1 MGEADILLDVHRRHE
16 RADDAAVD
24 AANRRDHAADA
35 AAVKFL
41 VDQPHIIASRIDD
54 ALRVAGDRRAD
65 SGREL
70 DLVIEHRDQVLFR
83 IRHANDN
90 LLANDTIQIRS
101 NRHKSVQNILICLDR
116 IGISHE
122 HTSPLYTLQRNNGFM
137 PAARH
142 IKDKKILMH

>member
-1 MGEADILLDVHRRHE
+1 MSEADVLLNVHRRHE

-83 IRHANDN
+83 IRHADDN

-101 NRHKSVQNILICLDR
+101 NRHKSV
-116 IGISHE
+116 
-122 HTSPLYTLQRNNGFM
+122 
-137 PAARH
+137 
-142 IKDKKILMH
+142 